1 MFARNGSRT
10 PTENDIRFCKST
22 NRSFDHMVEKSSDI
36 FMTRLEIINSYEK
49 KRREA
54 KKMERNKRYLSS
66 SCVCLVDALI
76 FFTSLVLCKIQCEL
90 TTPTTT
96 SSSATTTTTNTNG
109 KRQLEIAQIDEI
121 VSSIKKR
128 KIKNKLRNNIKQ
140 VLKLRWWKQYRQ
152 CHQLSSFIRSIWF
165 GVAMYCVLD
174 SDVFF

>member
-36 FMTRLEIINSYEK
+36 YDASRNYQFTREK
-49 KRREA
+49 EKRS

-96 SSSATTTTTNTNG
+96 SSSTTTTTNTNG

-121 VSSIKKR
+121 VSSIKRNEK
-128 KIKNKLRNNIKQ
+128 KNKLRNNMKQ
-140 VLKLRWWKQYRQ
+140 VLKLR
-152 CHQLSSFIRSIWF
+152 
-165 GVAMYCVLD
+165 
-174 SDVFF
+174 